1 MRAIR
6 PAVAARRAVLGPR
19 LPSWTL
25 EYETVA
31 EVLRKTADL
40 SNLLPIEVQRGQID
54 PPRPKTG
61 PIQET
66 DHEPVQIG
74 HVPAEWVSQPGQDSA
89 RVIVY
94 FHGGGYSTGS
104 IHSHRDLLARLSIA
118 SGTRVLAPEYRR
130 APEDPYPAQLEDA
143 LVVYDW
149 LIEQGIESSRIAFAG
164 ESAGAG
170 IALSTM
176 LKLREQGR
184 AMPSAAALLSGWF
197 DLDPRGGS
205 MVRNRK
211 YDFITRF
218 SVRTMAKRVA
228 PSGDHANPLLSQVHA
243 ELHELP
249 PLLIQAGEAEALL
262 DGSLR
267 IAEGAQKRGVKV
279 DLEVWPDMIHAWHTL
294 APLVAE
300 GRAAIRRTGE
310 FLKQKLTE

>member
-1 MRAIR
+1 MR
-6 PAVAARRAVLGPR
+6 ARRAVLGPR

-25 EYETVA
+25 EYETVV
-31 EVLRKTADL
+31 EVLRATADL
-40 SNLLPIEVQRGQID
+40 SNLLPIELQRQQID

-66 DHEPVQIG
+66 EHEPVQIA
-74 HVPAEWVSQPGQDSA
+74 HVPAEWVSQPDQPSD

-94 FHGGGYSTGS
+94 FHGGGYATGS

-118 SGTRVLAPEYRR
+118 SGTRVLAPDYRR
-130 APEDPYPAQLEDA
+130 APEDPYPAQLEDG
-143 LVVYDW
+143 LQVYDW
-149 LIEQGIESSRIAFAG
+149 LLGQGMEPSRIAFAG

-170 IALSTM
+170 IALSTL

-184 AMPSAAALLSGWF
+184 PMPSSAALLSGWF

-228 PSGDHANPLLSQVHA
+228 PSGEHRNPLLSQVYA

-262 DGSLR
+262 DGSVR
-267 IAEGAQKRGVKV
+267 VAERAQKQGVDV
-279 DLEVWPDMIHAWHTL
+279 ELEVWTDMIHAWHVL
-294 APLVAE
+294 APMVSE

-310 FLKQKLTE
+310 FLRQKLNE